1 MTETPGAL
9 SGIVEPVRRSF
20 AILEALSRR
29 PHGTVA
35 ALAAETGLPRPTVVR
50 LLKTLMGLGYATQ
63 VSRQI
68 GYRLTDRVLG
78 LAQGIR
84 FIDHFVDAAAPHM
97 RRFTQKHGWPLYLGT
112 ISDRAIT
119 IRYSTAAESPM
130 SFERAALQRRSPVLS
145 SALGRVWLAF
155 CSDDERHATL
165 RDIGVRHDAG
175 LAAAFARIRR
185 DGYAFTTLPRPG
197 RLQGIAVAIRN
208 RNRVLGCVSMRFTR
222 SAMNETEAGARYG
235 SLLVALARAI
245 AADAGRHSADIIV
258 HRSKERG
265 IPSGLPEANSGIGRM
280 GQ

>member
-1 MTETPGAL
+1 MTEPPGTP

-29 PHGTVA
+29 PHGTIA
-35 ALAAETGLPRPTVVR
+35 MLAAETGLPRPTVAR

-63 VSRQI
+63 VSRHM

-97 RRFTQKHGWPLYLGT
+97 HRFTEKHGWPLYLGT
-112 ISDRAIT
+112 ISHRAIT

-130 SFERAALQRRSPVLS
+130 SFERLALQRRSPVLS
-145 SALGRVWLAF
+145 SALGRAWLAF
-155 CSDDERHATL
+155 CSDEERRATL
-165 RDIGVRHDAG
+165 RDLGVRHDAR

-185 DGYAFTTLPRPG
+185 DGHAFTILPRPG

-208 RNRVLGCVSMRFTR
+208 RHRVLGCVSMRFTR
-222 SAMNETEAGARYG
+222 SAMSEAEAGARYG
-235 SLLVALARAI
+235 APLTALARAI
-245 AADAGRHSADIIV
+245 AVDAAR
-258 HRSKERG
+258 
-265 IPSGLPEANSGIGRM
+265 
-280 GQ
+280 